1 MVNAVFTPSES
12 SEENQRKTEK
22 EEEEEEKRS
31 DKIFLKQ
38 KIYFISLIKGFQ
50 RIFAL
55 KILAFQA
62 FNSHEI
68 R

>member
-12 SEENQRKTEK
+12 IKNQRKTEK

-38 KIYFISLIKGFQ
+38 HIYFISLKKGF
-50 RIFAL
+50 
-55 KILAFQA
+55 
-62 FNSHEI
+62 
-68 R
+68 

>member
-31 DKIFLKQ
+31 DKIFLKNIFY
-38 KIYFISLIKGFQ
+38 KPDK
-50 RIFAL
+50 RIPKNICFENPC
-55 KILAFQA
+55 IPSF
-62 FNSHEI
+62 
-68 R
+68 

>member
-1 MVNAVFTPSES
+1 MVNAVFTLSES

-38 KIYFISLIKGFQ
+38 QIYFKSLKKGF
-50 RIFAL
+50 
-55 KILAFQA
+55 
-62 FNSHEI
+62 
-68 R
+68 

>member
-38 KIYFISLIKGFQ
+38 KY
-50 RIFAL
+50 
-55 KILAFQA
+55 IL
-62 FNSHEI
+62 
-68 R
+68 

>member
-1 MVNAVFTPSES
+1 MVNAVFTLSES

-38 KIYFISLIKGFQ
+38 QICFISLKKGF
-50 RIFAL
+50 
-55 KILAFQA
+55 
-62 FNSHEI
+62 
-68 R
+68 

>member
-22 EEEEEEKRS
+22 EEEEEEEEEKRS

-38 KIYFISLIKGFQ
+38 KIYFISLIKGF
-50 RIFAL
+50 
-55 KILAFQA
+55 
-62 FNSHEI
+62 
-68 R
+68 

>member
-38 KIYFISLIKGFQ
+38 KIYFISLIKGF
-50 RIFAL
+50 
-55 KILAFQA
+55 
-62 FNSHEI
+62 
-68 R
+68 

>member
-22 EEEEEEKRS
+22 EEDEEEKRS

-38 KIYFISLIKGFQ
+38 QIYFISLKKGF
-50 RIFAL
+50 
-55 KILAFQA
+55 
-62 FNSHEI
+62 
-68 R
+68 